1 MSLYE
6 EIQNSMQKALK
17 AKDADSVRTL
27 RTLLAKLKEETIAKG
42 DDLSEKEELEVI
54 QRAAKQRK
62 ESINLYKQGGRDDL
76 ATTES
81 NELAIIESY
90 LPKQLTGEELS
101 VMVDKVVTET
111 QASSLNDMGKVMPV
125 IMGQVAGRAD
135 GKVVQ
140 QLVRE
145 KLGQ

>member
-1 MSLYE
+1 
-6 EIQNSMQKALK
+6 MQKALK
-17 AKDADSVRTL
+17 AKDTDSVRTL

-42 DDLSEKEELEVI
+42 DDLSEKEELKVI

-90 LPKQLTGEELS
+90 LPKQLTREELS
-101 VMVDKVVTET
+101 VMVDKAITET
-111 QASSLNDMGKVMPV
+111 QASSLKDMGKVMPV